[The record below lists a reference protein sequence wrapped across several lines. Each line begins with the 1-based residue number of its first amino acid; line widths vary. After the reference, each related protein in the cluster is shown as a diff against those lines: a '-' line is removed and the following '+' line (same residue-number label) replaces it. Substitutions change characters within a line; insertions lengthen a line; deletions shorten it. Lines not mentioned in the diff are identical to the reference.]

1 MPDLKKQRT
10 KTRQMQLAMPGLE
23 FVGGMASRKFLVPGL
38 LIAVMTFSTPQ
49 AFSDNAVPDW
59 ALSAKSH
66 REHFE
71 TDRCIWNFKWVARLA
86 VKRRGTTGY
95 ATIKEESD
103 NNFEFC
109 HARSGMQG
117 IAFADYPFPIRQ
129 VVYWFDDGTSQT
141 IELAR
146 NPVRQIKFE
155 DKNLIAV
162 KASAEFV
169 ERKWEYTWSDIPDL
183 QQVLKTGKY
192 KSLRPRLGDAS
203 TRELHA
209 YYESNRERLWRKM
222 QADLPEMGP
231 VLLALNVRQ
240 DAPKIQE
247 RVVEA
252 LNVLVAISEKDDQSG
267 LEVALATLME
277 AVGIMDRL
285 SPGNAVTQR
294 KIAADIKLLAN
305 NSVNVAERLRTMN
318 TVSSRQTLESISKY
332 AKWID
337 FEGTPSDLKQEAAE
351 AEQRFVENAS
361 ALIDPDNAPRLAAT
375 QVAFFKDLVKWDKQS
390 LGVMTDALSYVAQQ
404 VRLQKPIEGKA
415 LAPLLEKAREIGNGP
430 WDRQRF
436 RKVGKSLVP
445 ESLAVNKVLEHFFY

>member
-1 MPDLKKQRT
+1 
-10 KTRQMQLAMPGLE
+10 
-23 FVGGMASRKFLVPGL
+23 
-38 LIAVMTFSTPQ
+38 
-49 AFSDNAVPDW
+49 
-59 ALSAKSH
+59 
-66 REHFE
+66 
-71 TDRCIWNFKWVARLA
+71 
-86 VKRRGTTGY
+86 
-95 ATIKEESD
+95 
-103 NNFEFC
+103 
-109 HARSGMQG
+109 MQG
-117 IAFADYPFPIRQ
+117 LTFADYPFPIRQ

-183 QQVLKTGKY
+183 QEVLRTGKY
-192 KSLRPRLGDAS
+192 KSLRPRLSDAS

-231 VLLALNVRQ
+231 ALLALNVRQ
-240 DAPKIQE
+240 DAPKIQAK
-247 RVVEA
+247 VVEA
-252 LNVLVAISEKDDQSG
+252 LNALVEISENDDQSG
-267 LEVALATLME
+267 LETPLATLME
-277 AVGIMDRL
+277 AVGMMDRL
-285 SPGNAVTQR
+285 SPENAVTQHQ
-294 KIAADIKLLAN
+294 IATDIKLLAS
-305 NSVNVAERLRTMN
+305 NSINVAERLRTRN
-318 TVSSRQTLESISKY
+318 TMSSRQTLESIGKY
-332 AKWID
+332 ARWID
-337 FEGTPSDLKQEAAE
+337 FEGTASDLKQEAAE

-375 QVAFFKDLVKWDKQS
+375 HVAFFQDLVNWEKQT
-390 LGVMTDALSYVAQQ
+390 LGVMTDALSHVAQQ
-404 VRLQKPIEGKA
+404 VRLREPIEDKA

-445 ESLAVNKVLEHFFY
+445 DSLAVNKVLEHFFY